1 MSATDDIKTKMQKLN
16 EYVAWFESDD
26 FVLEQ
31 AIDKYN
37 EAKKLADSI
46 QADLTKL
53 KNNITVVNKQFDKE

>member
-1 MSATDDIKTKMQKLN
+1 MQKLN